1 MKKILTL
8 FVDGLGFSEN
18 TIGNAYSMAKTPTFD
33 KVFYEYPSCEL
44 AASGEEVGLSENQP
58 GNSVVGYETITSG
71 EIIKQKSLHASD
83 FTDIDNLATNT
94 PIKNM
99 LENIKNSNGTIHIA
113 GVMSDGG
120 VMSNI
125 QDTLNLIE
133 FLKTQNIRMVV
144 DFISDGKDVDYKS
157 AMNYIK
163 QIEETGVPIA
173 TICGRYYALDK
184 NEKWDRTKIYY
195 DLIKN
200 GVGSKVKEI
209 EIALKNCYM
218 RNITDEFIP
227 PIVLQE
233 DANLKNGDALIWMNY
248 ESEESK
254 QILTAI
260 TNPSKAPDF
269 KDLPLI
275 NLKTLMLYPVDPQ
288 INGTVLIHE
297 DNNPE
302 YSMGEY
308 LSKLELSQ
316 ARIADSEY
324 YDYVT
329 YHFNGKSNKKITNC
343 INYEIDLPKDTE
355 DRDKRI
361 LDNITKQIIKCM
373 EKDTDFIVASLSK
386 VDEIGHTGDFAK
398 TVDMI
403 EYTDACLNKIMAG
416 AENNFYK
423 VIILST
429 HGNVEEMLSEEN
441 KTKKINTC
449 NSVPFLITDKTIE
462 LMRGTLVNVAP
473 TILSYMDLAIP
484 ESMKGVKVL
493 IKE

>member
-8 FVDGLGFSEN
+8 FIDGIGFSEN
-18 TIGNAYSMAKTPTFD
+18 AIGNAYSIAKTPTFD

-44 AASGEEVGLSENQP
+44 SASGVDVGLSENQP
-58 GNSVVGYETITSG
+58 GNNVVGYETITSG
-71 EIIKQKSLHASD
+71 EIIKQKSLNAKD

-94 PIKNM
+94 PIKTM
-99 LENIKNSNGTIHIA
+99 IEKVKKSGGTIHIA

-120 VMSNI
+120 IVSNI

-133 FLKTQNIRMVV
+133 FLKTQNIKMVV
-144 DFISDGKDVDYKS
+144 DFISDGLDVDTKS
-157 AMNYIK
+157 AITYIK
-163 QIEETGVPIA
+163 QIEATGVPIA

-200 GVGSKVKEI
+200 GVGTNIKEI

-218 RNITDEFIP
+218 RNITDEFLP
-227 PIVLQE
+227 PIVLMQ

-254 QILTAI
+254 QILTAL
-260 TNPSKAPDF
+260 TNPSKAPNF
-269 KDLPLI
+269 NDLPLF
-275 NLKTLMLYPVDPQ
+275 NLITLMLYPVDSD

-297 DNNPE
+297 DNSPN
-302 YSMGEY
+302 YNIGEY
-308 LSKLELSQ
+308 LSKLDLSQ

-324 YDYVT
+324 FNFVT
-329 YHFNGKSNKKITNC
+329 YHFNGKTNKKLSNC

-355 DRDKRI
+355 ERDKRI

-429 HGNVEEMLSEEN
+429 HGNVEEMLSEDN

-449 NSVPFLITDKTIE
+449 NSVPFLITDKTVE
-462 LMRGTLVNVAP
+462 LLRGTLVNVAP

-484 ESMKGVKVL
+484 ESMKGVKIL

>member
-8 FVDGLGFSEN
+8 FVDGIGFSAN
-18 TIGNAYSMAKTPTFD
+18 SIGNAYSIAKTPTFD

-44 AASGEEVGLSENQP
+44 SASGTDVGLSENQP
-58 GNSVVGYETITSG
+58 GNNVVGYETITSG
-71 EIIKQKSLHASD
+71 EIIKQKSLHATD

-94 PIKNM
+94 PIKNL
-99 LENIKNSNGTIHIA
+99 LEKVRNSDGTIHIM

-120 VMSNI
+120 LISNI
-125 QDTLNLIE
+125 QDTINLIE
-133 FLKTQNIRMVV
+133 FLKTQGIKMVV
-144 DFISDGKDVDYKS
+144 DFISDGLDVDTKS

-195 DLIKN
+195 DLVKN
-200 GVGSKVKEI
+200 GVGTRIKEI

-227 PIVLQE
+227 PIKLMD

-254 QILTAI
+254 QILTAL

-275 NLKTLMLYPVDPQ
+275 NLETLMLYPVDPE

-297 DNNPE
+297 DNNPS
-302 YSMGEY
+302 YNIGEY
-308 LSKLELSQ
+308 LSKLDLSQ

-324 YDYVT
+324 FDFVT
-329 YHFNGKSNKKITNC
+329 YHFNGKSNKKLSNC
-343 INYEIDLPKDTE
+343 INYEIDLPSDTE
-355 DRDKRI
+355 DRNKRV
-361 LDNITKQIIKCM
+361 LDDITKQIIKCM
-373 EKDTDFIVASLSK
+373 DKDTDFILASLSK
-386 VDEIGHTGDFAK
+386 IDEVGHTGDFNK
-398 TVDMI
+398 TVEMI
-403 EYTDACLNKIMAG
+403 EYTDTCLNKIMAS
-416 AENNFYK
+416 ADNNFYK
-423 VIILST
+423 VIIIST
-429 HGNVEEMLSEEN
+429 HGNVEEMINDEN
-441 KTKKINTC
+441 KMKKINTC
-449 NSVPFLITDKTIE
+449 NTVPFLISDKGIE
-462 LMRGTLVNVAP
+462 LISGTLVNVAP

-484 ESMKGVKVL
+484 ESMKGAKVL